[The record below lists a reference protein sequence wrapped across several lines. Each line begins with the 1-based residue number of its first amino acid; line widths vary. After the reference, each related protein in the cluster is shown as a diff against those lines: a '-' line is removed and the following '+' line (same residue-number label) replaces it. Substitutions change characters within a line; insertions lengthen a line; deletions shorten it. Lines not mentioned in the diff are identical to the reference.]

1 MDIVFLC
8 LLIFVSTTLHSADLF
23 VSYVIECTSN
33 TTCIVDTVCLPGVD
47 NIKRCRCEENKF
59 RTSKNKCNFISDL
72 RVYNV
77 KLDKVTPTSVK
88 WNWTSD
94 YTQGLAAVYNVS
106 YNNSY
111 QLGDENGVTVD
122 NLRPDTLYT
131 FTMKVIIS
139 DKHLANQPT
148 YGPSITLNVWTSAS
162 LTSTT
167 PMVTMETITSTLST
181 SSSELKSTRTTP
193 DIEMSMTLCRD
204 SISLK
209 VFLLVTISLCS
220 LLAAAIVIIV
230 ILMRSKWR
238 RKKRNENVYDT
249 TKKCD
254 LETHQYC
261 DTTNLNKS
269 EYQEVSDLT
278 FKLYSNQ

>member
-1 MDIVFLC
+1 MDVVFLC

-23 VSYVIECTSN
+23 VPYGTKCTSN
-33 TTCIVDTVCLPGVD
+33 ATCKSDTQCLPGVD

-59 RTSKNKCNFISDL
+59 RTNKSTCHFFSDL
-72 RVYNV
+72 RVYNI
-77 KLDKVTPTSVK
+77 KIDKVTPTSIK
-88 WNWTSD
+88 LNWTSD
-94 YTQGLAAVYNVS
+94 YVQGLAAIFNVS
-106 YNNSY
+106 YKYTY

-122 NLRPDTLYT
+122 NLSPDTLYT
-131 FTMKVIIS
+131 FTIQVIIS
-139 DKHLANQPT
+139 EKHLANQPT
-148 YGPSITLNVWTSAS
+148 YGPFITYNARTSES

-181 SSSELKSTRTTP
+181 SSS
-193 DIEMSMTLCRD
+193 D

-238 RKKRNENVYDT
+238 RKKRIENVYDT
-249 TKKCD
+249 AKKCD

-269 EYQEVSDLT
+269 EYHEVTDLT

>member
-1 MDIVFLC
+1 MDVVFLC

-23 VSYVIECTSN
+23 VPYGKECTSN
-33 TTCIVDTVCLPGVD
+33 ATCIADTLCLPGVD

-59 RTSKNKCNFISDL
+59 RTNKNTCRFFFHL
-72 RVYNV
+72 RVYNIKV
-77 KLDKVTPTSVK
+77 DKTTQTSVK
-88 WNWTSD
+88 LNWTSE
-94 YTQGLAAVYNVS
+94 YVQGLTVVYNVS
-106 YNNSY
+106 YNNTY

-122 NLRPDTLYT
+122 NLSPDTQYK
-131 FTMKVIIS
+131 FTVQVIIS
-139 DKHLANQPT
+139 DKSTYELK
-148 YGPSITLNVWTSAS
+148 YGPSITYNVRTSAS
-162 LTSTT
+162 LPSTE
-167 PMVTMETITSTLST
+167 PMVAMETITSTLST
-181 SSSELKSTRTTP
+181 SSSELKSTRTP
-193 DIEMSMTLCRD
+193 DIEMSMTSCRD

-238 RKKRNENVYDT
+238 RKKRIENVYDT

-278 FKLYSNQ
+278 FKLYSN